1 MNEEFYFEVEPFE
14 FQSELAQQE
23 WEAEFGRRQQIPGRF
38 ARYRQAL
45 SRSRRRPVRPSRPP
59 IRPRWPPRRPGWP
72 SVAIYEPPGAEPVPE
87 PEGSEYVRWVQNTL
101 NQVMSLRLPVDGI
114 MGPETRSA
122 IRSFQ
127 QRQGL
132 PVDGIVGPET
142 ERALGAAIDGQS
154 PDAQTEFE
162 AFDTEL
168 ADQEWQSEVNRS
180 SSDYIQWVQRSL
192 NQIMG
197 LQLAVDG
204 ISGTQTRSAIR
215 SFQQQRGLAV
225 DGIVGPQTE
234 QALIAAGAGNPPG
247 AGAPSYTPPST
258 QPSTSSRAQLAQQ
271 VLNHNNISLWPHS
284 PTGSNSSDGA
294 DAHSNVSDTASG
306 RAATRSNY
314 ENAPGGSVNLDTRML
329 DGMLKLA
336 NTYDIEVTS
345 IAGGSHSSTS
355 RHYAGVALDVNEIN
369 GVHVT
374 ASNPYYRALMQKCRD
389 LGATEVLGPGD
400 SGHDTHVHCAWP
412 RP

>member
-1 MNEEFYFEVEPFE
+1 M
-14 FQSELAQQE
+14 
-23 WEAEFGRRQQIPGRF
+23 
-38 ARYRQAL
+38 
-45 SRSRRRPVRPSRPP
+45 
-59 IRPRWPPRRPGWP
+59 
-72 SVAIYEPPGAEPVPE
+72 
-87 PEGSEYVRWVQNTL
+87 RWVQNTL
-101 NQVMSLRLPVDGI
+101 NQVMSLRCRWMAYGTRDTQRHPLFQQKQDCRWMASSAQRPSA
-114 MGPETRSA
+114 RSA
-122 IRSFQ
+122 P
-127 QRQGL
+127 QRC
-132 PVDGIVGPET
+132 
-142 ERALGAAIDGQS
+142 QS
-154 PDAQTEFE
+154 PDAQAEFE

-168 ADQEWQSEVNRS
+168 ADQEWQGEVSRS
-180 SSDYIQWVQRSL
+180 SSDYIKWVQRSL

-225 DGIVGPQTE
+225 DGVVGPQTE

-271 VLNHNNISLWPHS
+271 VLNHNNISLWPYS
-284 PTGSNSSDGA
+284 PTDTNSSDGA
-294 DAHSNVSDTASG
+294 DAHSNVSAAASS

-314 ENAPGGSVNLDTRML
+314 GNAPGGSVYLDTRML

-336 NTYDIEVTS
+336 NTYDIQVTS

-374 ASNPYYRALMQKCRD
+374 SSNPYYRALMQKCRD

-400 SGHDTHVHCAWP
+400 AGHDTHVHCAWP